1 MRISGLRLMWLLVMF
16 DLPVTSKKHRR
27 DYRRFVDFLV
37 DEGYVRAQYSVYVRP
52 TATEENTAVHMGR
65 IVDALPPAGEV
76 RILKFTDKQWAR
88 MVVFRSR
95 RREANEEAPEQF
107 SFFDESLA
115 PIVDGDACEDL
126 VHKVEIERAEVEEPE
141 ETAPPRRIPA
151 WGTKPEKGRRKKPK
165 QETPGFDFFD

>member
-1 MRISGLRLMWLLVMF
+1 MWLLVMF
-16 DLPVTSKKHRR
+16 DLPVTTKTNRR
-27 DYRRFVDFLV
+27 DYRRFVDFLE

-65 IVDALPPAGEV
+65 IVEALPPAGEV

-95 RREANEEAPEQF
+95 RRAANEEAPEQF
-107 SFFDESLA
+107 SFFDQDLA
-115 PIVDGDACEDL
+115 PLIDGDACDDL
-126 VHKVEIERAEVEEPE
+126 AHKVAIERAEADEPE
-141 ETAPPRRIPA
+141 IQVMPKRIPA
-151 WGTKPEKGRRKKPK
+151 WGAKREKGRRKKPK